1 MFMKEGAIVDSGT
14 HDQLMAGDNE
24 YATLIKMFYTQ
35 EKEEENKPGTVQA
48 RWIFFLHSP
57 PRTSYQCPRGTFEYF
72 HRGRHSGNTV
82 DLVYTQHRVLANQIH
97 RNPTAIVLIP

>member
-35 EKEEENKPGTVQA
+35 EKEEENKPGTMKK
-48 RWIFFLHSP
+48 ICKNTENCSNN
-57 PRTSYQCPRGTFEYF
+57 PR
-72 HRGRHSGNTV
+72 
-82 DLVYTQHRVLANQIH
+82 L
-97 RNPTAIVLIP
+97 